1 MQLLSGGVADCI
13 KADNVTDWFQ
23 YGDIGLLL
31 GNRIKNSLFFT
42 KCHVLDTVETIRATV
57 VGAGSHT
64 AEVSGSTI
72 SYTDEILPI
81 KNVPVLKLAKEDE
94 QLKASELAAQIRSKL
109 DWYLT
114 DDNQLTN
121 VALSFFSRNKISVIC
136 RYSALCNGNY
146 RRGSKITR
154 SRISLIDYCD

>member
-1 MQLLSGGVADCI
+1 M
-13 KADNVTDWFQ
+13 
-23 YGDIGLLL
+23 
-31 GNRIKNSLFFT
+31 
-42 KCHVLDTVETIRATV
+42 LDTVETIRATV

-121 VALSFFSRNKISVIC
+121 VALSFQGIKSPSFADIQRYAMGITEGVAKLREAGFPLLIIVTEDMAKALGNSIYSMLPEKVRLFALILLSPKTVI
-136 RYSALCNGNY
+136 
-146 RRGSKITR
+146 I
-154 SRISLIDYCD
+154 